1 MPRIRYGGWLRSLDR
16 RLDDLEAEGPV
27 GIPWD
32 EVLSRIRWYRRG
44 RGLLVAVGWGFAQA
58 IASRSSSSACFTK
71 GHRLGAIGCAGG
83 APGHASAW
91 GRVQAE
97 PEHSGAKAVGAFAPG
112 LKTYV
117 PIGEENLSTLAPRSR
132 PEHEHRGAAAWSWC
146 SSVVSLRDVG
156 TTLGPDR
163 NLPHAASLA
172 RFRRVRLSSSAG
184 HAPLRP
190 RRTRL
195 GFAPW
200 RHPTI
205 RSTSSR

>member
-16 RLDDLEAEGPV
+16 RLDDLELRARLASPGTRSSAESAGTAAAEGF
-27 GIPWD
+27 
-32 EVLSRIRWYRRG
+32 LS
-44 RGLLVAVGWGFAQA
+44 LSGWGFAQA

-91 GRVQAE
+91 GPGSGRTRAQRCQSSRSIRPRLRNLCAHWGGKSFPPSPRARV
-97 PEHSGAKAVGAFAPG
+97 
-112 LKTYV
+112 
-117 PIGEENLSTLAPRSR
+117 RS
-132 PEHEHRGAAAWSWC
+132 
-146 SSVVSLRDVG
+146 
-156 TTLGPDR
+156 TLGPDR

-172 RFRRVRLSSSAG
+172 RFPRVRLSSSAG

-195 GFAPW
+195 GSPRGATPRFGP
-200 RHPTI
+200 RHRDEITSPT
-205 RSTSSR
+205 RHDEVTLSPQRY

>member
-1 MPRIRYGGWLRSLDR
+1 MPRIRDGGWLRSLER

-91 GRVQAE
+91 GPGSGRTRAQRCQSSRSIRPRLRNLCAHWGGKSFPRSPRARVR
-97 PEHSGAKAVGAFAPG
+97 STNTGVLRRGPG
-112 LKTYV
+112 
-117 PIGEENLSTLAPRSR
+117 APRSS
-132 PEHEHRGAAAWSWC
+132 PY
-146 SSVVSLRDVG
+146 G
-156 TTLGPDR
+156 TSGRHWDLTETFLT
-163 NLPHAASLA
+163 
-172 RFRRVRLSSSAG
+172 
-184 HAPLRP
+184 PLR
-190 RRTRL
+190 L
-195 GFAPW
+195 QG
-200 RHPTI
+200 
-205 RSTSSR
+205 